1 MAKPETA
8 LTVAICTRN
17 RRAWLLR
24 ALASVAEQRASVAW
38 DVLVVENA
46 SEDDTRAAV
55 TSLAND
61 FPVRLAVA
69 SEPLRGVSA
78 ARNRALAEA
87 GARAVLFLDDDE
99 TCRAGWVEAH
109 ARALAAPDV
118 IATGG
123 RILPVLPSD
132 LPEPWR
138 AFLERDPGGPT
149 GRYDFGPLPAECGPG
164 GPALPFAGNLG
175 IARDAALAAGG
186 FRTDLGR
193 RAQMIPGEETALLQ
207 RMQRGPGRILY
218 LPDAV
223 IDHHLDA
230 ERISLAAY
238 RRWYRGLGRAL
249 ARIDPPANRRERLGR
264 AARELARAA
273 WWGLRGR
280 DPHALR
286 RHEGALGHALELL
299 YRGSDG

>member
-1 MAKPETA
+1 MAKSEPA

-24 ALASVAEQRASVAW
+24 ALASVAQQRAPLAW

-46 SEDDTRAAV
+46 SEDDTREAV
-55 TSLAND
+55 SALADD
-61 FPVRLAVA
+61 FPVPIALA
-69 SEPLRGVSA
+69 SEPVRGVSA
-78 ARNRALAEA
+78 ARNRALAVA
-87 GARAVLFLDDDE
+87 RGRAVLYLDDDE

-109 ARALAAPDV
+109 ARALADPGV

-123 RILPVLPSD
+123 RILPVLPNG
-132 LPEPWR
+132 LPEHWR
-138 AFLERDPGGPT
+138 SFFERDLGGPT
-149 GRYDFGPLPAECGPG
+149 GRYDFGPEPAECGPG

-175 IARDAALAAGG
+175 IARAAALAAGG
-186 FRTDLGR
+186 FRTDLGD
-193 RAQMIPGEETALLQ
+193 RAQMIPGEETELLR

-230 ERISLAAY
+230 ERLSPAAY
-238 RRWYRGLGRAL
+238 RRWYRGLGRSL
-249 ARIDPPANRRERLGR
+249 ARIDPPANRRERVRR
-264 AARELARAA
+264 AVRELARAV
-273 WWGLRGR
+273 WWGVRGR

-286 RHEGALGHALELL
+286 RREGALGHALELL
-299 YRGSDG
+299 CRSDA